1 MPKMSEFE
9 KKVRWYLENI
19 KDTINLEDL
28 EIIEMAQFSTKQR
41 LIFNKKERKLPK
53 KKKKPIKYG
62 DLTDIAK
69 KMDSGWMVFA

>member
-1 MPKMSEFE
+1 MPKSEFE

-41 LIFNKKERKLPK
+41 LIFDSKKKRKLPK
-53 KKKKPIKYG
+53 KKSKPIKYG
-62 DLTDIAK
+62 DIGDFTKKVDI
-69 KMDSGWMVFA
+69 G